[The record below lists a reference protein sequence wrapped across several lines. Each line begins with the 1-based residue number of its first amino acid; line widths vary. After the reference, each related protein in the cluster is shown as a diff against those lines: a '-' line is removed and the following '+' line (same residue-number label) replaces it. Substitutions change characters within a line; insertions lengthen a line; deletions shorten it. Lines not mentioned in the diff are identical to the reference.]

1 MTVRLQT
8 RVEDR
13 HADEGQRDDGQP
25 EQGSFEAPTEVLLLQ
40 ELDHVGRPDFVRSS
54 VPFLKIRKNVL
65 ALVVDHRCRVWLN
78 KSTGFES
85 PRL

>member
-25 EQGSFEAPTEVLLLQ
+25 EQGSFEASTEVLLLQ
-40 ELDHVGRPDFVRSS
+40 ELDHVGRPNFVRSC
-54 VPFLKIRKNVL
+54 VPIFKKVGKRFW
-65 ALVVDHRCRVWLN
+65 RWW
-78 KSTGFES
+78 
-85 PRL
+85 